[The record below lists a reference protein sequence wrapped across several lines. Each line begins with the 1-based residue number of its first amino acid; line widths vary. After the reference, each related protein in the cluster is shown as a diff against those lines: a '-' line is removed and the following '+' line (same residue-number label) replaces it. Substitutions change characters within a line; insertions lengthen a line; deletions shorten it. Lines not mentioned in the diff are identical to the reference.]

1 MAQTSWPF
9 EAVDTTET
17 QYSRLLRH
25 IGQGVVGIPGDNNL
39 LVFGDSSGMNVKVK
53 VVNSLSAAIVRGHM
67 YQSTAQETLTV
78 QASES
83 NPRIDTVVLTLD
95 PSVNTIVLAVVK
107 GTAAVSP
114 VAPTLTQTDSAVY
127 QLRLANVSV
136 PASAT
141 TISAGNVTDLRTF
154 IGNVWTSSAR
164 PTDATLGKTGWNT
177 STAKFEVF
185 NGTTWTNV
193 VTGLDASDV
202 ATGTFTTAQ
211 IPDLSA
217 TKITSGTLD
226 SARLPTVPVSA
237 GGTGSTTL
245 TGYVK
250 GAGTSAMSASSTVPG
265 SDISGTVAI
274 GNGGTGSTTA
284 GDARTALG
292 VAPTVHTHTAS
303 QITDPANIVAG
314 KIYAGGTSGG
324 YATRIYVQAG
334 TPTGMA
340 SGDLWFW

>member
-17 QYSRLLRH
+17 QYSRLLRY
-25 IGQGVVGIPGDNNL
+25 IGQGVIGVPGDNNL
-39 LVFGDSSGMNVKVK
+39 LAFGDSSGMNVKVK
-53 VVNSLSAAIVRGHM
+53 VVNSLSLAIVRGFM
-67 YQSTAQETLTV
+67 YQSTAQETLTI
-78 QASES
+78 QASEA
-83 NPRIDTVVLTLD
+83 NPRIDSVVLSLD
-95 PSVNTIVLAVVK
+95 PSTNTIALAVIK

-114 VAPTLTQTDSAVY
+114 VAPTLTQTDTAVY
-127 QLRLANVSV
+127 QLCLANVSV

-164 PTDATLGKTGWNT
+164 PSDATIGLTGWNT
-177 STAKFEVF
+177 STNKLETLTAT
-185 NGTTWTNV
+185 GWQNV
-193 VTGLDASDV
+193 ATALDASDV
-202 ATGTFTTAQ
+202 TSGTFNVAR

-226 SARLPTVPVSA
+226 ASRLPTVPVSA
-237 GGTGSTTL
+237 GGTGATTL

-250 GAGTSAMSASSTVPG
+250 GSGTSAMTASGTVPG

-274 GNGGTGSTTA
+274 ANGGTGSTSA
-284 GDARTALG
+284 ADARTALG
-292 VAPTVHTHTAS
+292 VAATSHTHTAS
-303 QITDPANIVAG
+303 AITDPANIVAG
-314 KIYAGGTSGG
+314 RIYAGGTSGG
-324 YATRIYVQAG
+324 NPTKIFVQAT
-334 TPTGMA
+334 TPTGGS